1 MRNQAFALP
10 IEFSWKVA
18 RGGYRWI
25 VESGK
30 RYLCAV
36 DALEK
41 PDWPDPF
48 DRYQQIY
55 RPLEERTGLFRE
67 FAELKPTEAQIL
79 AFANRYGQLGQ
90 VTNLKHDS
98 RFGLIRVRGE
108 MLEDWKREI
117 QTIKSAVTLWDA
129 INDGNKKELVR
140 FRSQFDL
147 LQLPLA
153 VRRRLH
159 LDKADPLMAV
169 LGAIQRDAD
178 ARLREHVAAR
188 LVFSGDN
195 PRLRV
200 CLMPQNLLGALW
212 LQVATSVDVL
222 KSFLKCAQC
231 GAPFEISR
239 APRTGKRTDARF
251 CSARC
256 RVNHY
261 RGRIERARRLR
272 AAGRSEVEIAHKL
285 ETRLSTLRR
294 WLLESE
300 GGRKRGRPS

>member
-1 MRNQAFALP
+1 
-10 IEFSWKVA
+10 
-18 RGGYRWI
+18 
-25 VESGK
+25 
-30 RYLCAV
+30 
-36 DALEK
+36 
-41 PDWPDPF
+41 
-48 DRYQQIY
+48 
-55 RPLEERTGLFRE
+55 
-67 FAELKPTEAQIL
+67 
-79 AFANRYGQLGQ
+79 
-90 VTNLKHDS
+90 
-98 RFGLIRVRGE
+98 

-212 LQVATSVDVL
+212 LQFATSVDVL

-256 RVNHY
+256 RVKHY

-272 AAGRSEVEIAHKL
+272 AAGRSEVEIARELK
-285 ETRLSTLRR
+285 TQLSTVRG
-294 WLLESE
+294 WLLES
-300 GGRKRGRPS
+300 GGRRGHGQGRFG